1 VSRRYVAFAPDL
13 FATRSAKTAHG
24 AIGYGRDP
32 VVAVV
37 DPSLRGRRVRDVLPY
52 LDSDVPIVADL
63 AATRPFAPTA
73 LLLGTA
79 PPGGVLPEG
88 WRSTIL
94 EALASGLD
102 VVSGLHQM
110 LGDDPDFAAAARRGR
125 TTISDVRAAPP
136 PRLFSGAAFDVRTV
150 VLLTVGSDAAVGKMT
165 AALEFAAA
173 ARAAGTDARFVATG
187 QTGIV
192 IAGRGTSIDRTIADF
207 ATGAVEE
214 LVVADG
220 DAELLV
226 VEGQG
231 GIAHPAFAPVALA
244 LLYGSAPDALLLVH
258 RPTRER
264 AEGFSTPIPTLPDL
278 IELYESLCATVKPAR
293 VVGVA
298 LNTCDL
304 DGAAA
309 EDALAAARTATGLP
323 CADLVRGDA
332 AAFYAALRP
341 ALGEKGA
348 PR

>member
-1 VSRRYVAFAPDL
+1 VSRRYVAFAPGL

-24 AIGYGRDP
+24 AIAYGRDP

-37 DPSLRGRRVRDVLPY
+37 DPTLGGRRVRDALPY

-63 AATRPFAPTA
+63 AAARRFEPTA

-79 PPGGVLPEG
+79 PPGGVLPDG
-88 WRSTIL
+88 WRATIL
-94 EALASGLD
+94 EALAAGLD
-102 VVSGLHQM
+102 VVSGLHDM
-110 LGDDPDFAAAARRGR
+110 LGDDPEFANAARRSAA
-125 TTISDVRAAPP
+125 TISDVRAPPP
-136 PRLFSGAAFDVRTV
+136 PRLFTGAAFGVRAV

-165 AALEFAAA
+165 AALELTAA
-173 ARAAGTDARFVATG
+173 ARAAGTDAHFVATG

-192 IAGRGTSIDRTIADF
+192 IAGRGTAIDRTIADF

-231 GIAHPAFAPVALA
+231 GIAHPAFAPVTLA

-264 AEGFSTPIPTLPDL
+264 AEGFATPIPSLPDL
-278 IELYESLCATVKPAR
+278 VALYEALCATVKPAR
-293 VVGVA
+293 VIGVA
-298 LNTCDL
+298 LNTGDL
-304 DGAAA
+304 DAAGA
-309 EDALAAARTATGLP
+309 ERALEAAREATGLP
-323 CADLVRGDA
+323 CADLVRGEA

-341 ALGEKGA
+341 MLAGKGS

>member
-13 FATRSAKTAHG
+13 FATRYAKTAHG
-24 AIGYGRDP
+24 AIAYGSDP
-32 VVAVV
+32 VVAVI
-37 DPSLRGRRVRDVLPY
+37 DPALRGRRVRDVLPY
-52 LDSDVPIVADL
+52 LASDAPIVGDL
-63 AATRPFAPTA
+63 ASTRPFAPTA

-79 PPGGVLPEG
+79 PLGGVLPEG
-88 WRSTIL
+88 WRSTVV
-94 EALASGLD
+94 EALTSGLD
-102 VVSGLHQM
+102 VVSGLHAM
-110 LGDDPDFAAAARRGR
+110 LGEDPEFAAAARVGR
-125 TTISDVRAAPP
+125 ATISDVRAAPP
-136 PRLFSGAAFDVRTV
+136 PRLFTGAAFGVRAV

-165 AALEFAAA
+165 AALELTAA
-173 ARAAGTDARFVATG
+173 ARAAGTDAHFVATG

-192 IAGRGTSIDRTIADF
+192 IAGRGTAIDRTIADF
-207 ATGAVEE
+207 STGAVEE

-231 GIAHPAFAPVALA
+231 GIAHPAFAPVTLA

-264 AEGFSTPIPTLPDL
+264 AEGFATPIPPLRDL
-278 IELYESLCATVKPAR
+278 VALYEALCATVKPAR
-293 VVGVA
+293 VIGVA
-298 LNTCDL
+298 LNTGDL
-304 DGAAA
+304 DAAAA
-309 EDALAAARTATGLP
+309 EGALVAARAATGLP

-341 ALGEKGA
+341 MLAGKGS